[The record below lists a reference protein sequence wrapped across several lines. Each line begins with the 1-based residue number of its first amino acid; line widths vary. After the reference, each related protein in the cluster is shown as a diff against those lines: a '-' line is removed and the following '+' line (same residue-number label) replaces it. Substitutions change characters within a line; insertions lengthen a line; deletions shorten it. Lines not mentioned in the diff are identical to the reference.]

1 MTMDIRK
8 ILVPIDHS
16 DDSHRALLW
25 GASLAEKYGA
35 EILLLHVL
43 PKAVEEVYRPGESAW
58 ANAPASY
65 YEGMSP
71 GSQPFGGQPIIID
84 LAEKAR
90 AELHDLAVKHLKEQ
104 VSLGVKVVVGKPPE
118 EILRVAREEVAEL
131 IVMGTH
137 GRTGLRHLLLGS
149 VAEEVTRHAPCPVF
163 TVRVGEE

>member
-1 MTMDIRK
+1 MDVHK
-8 ILVPIDHS
+8 ILIPIDHS
-16 DDSHRALLW
+16 DDSHQALLW
-25 GASLAEKYGA
+25 GASLGEKYGA

-43 PKAVEEVYRPGESAW
+43 SKSVEEVYPPGESAW

-71 GSQPFGGQPIIID
+71 GSQPFSGQPIIID
-84 LAEKAR
+84 LTEKAS
-90 AELHDLAVKHLKEQ
+90 AELHDLAAKHLQ
-104 VSLGVKVVVGKPPE
+104 GPVSPRVKVTVGKPPE

-149 VAEEVTRHAPCPVF
+149 VAEEVMRRAPCPVF

>member
-1 MTMDIRK
+1 MDVRK

-16 DDSHRALLW
+16 DDSQRALLW
-25 GASLAEKYGA
+25 AASIAEKYGA
-35 EILLLHVL
+35 ELLLLHVL
-43 PKAVEEVYRPGESAW
+43 SKAVEKVYPPGESAW

-71 GSQPFGGQPIIID
+71 GSQPFGRQPIIID
-84 LAEKAR
+84 LAAKAR
-90 AELHDLAVKHLKEQ
+90 AELHDLAAKHLQEP
-104 VSLGVKVVVGKPPE
+104 VSLRLKVTVGKPPE

-149 VAEEVTRHAPCPVF
+149 VAEEVTRRAPCPVF